1 MCIRDS
7 DDGELQAIENRIKS
21 AIPLDELVAYFR
33 LMLAGCGPAERV
45 ALMADIRAGAPPEV
59 YAIVEAQAARVALD
73 EGEWDELQAGL
84 DQRPVAA

>member
-1 MCIRDS
+1 
-7 DDGELQAIENRIKS
+7 
-21 AIPLDELVAYFR
+21 
-33 LMLAGCGPAERV
+33 MLAGCGPAERV